1 MLVISELWGFKGLE
15 EAQVHLY
22 TVFLKWLSAVVGNGL
37 QYEFIILFTPKAY
50 FHVCFFF
57 STLDAYCLDVWQM
70 SSFLLLVEHM
80 FALRKIAEAV

>member
-1 MLVISELWGFKGLE
+1 MF
-15 EAQVHLY
+15 A
-22 TVFLKWLSAVVGNGL
+22 
-37 QYEFIILFTPKAY
+37 
-50 FHVCFFF
+50 FF